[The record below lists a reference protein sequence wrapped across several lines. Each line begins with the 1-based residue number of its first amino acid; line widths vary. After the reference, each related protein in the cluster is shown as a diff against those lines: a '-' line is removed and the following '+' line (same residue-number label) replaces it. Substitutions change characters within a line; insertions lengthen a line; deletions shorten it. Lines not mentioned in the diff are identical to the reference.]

1 MSFPSVPSVE
11 EVSKWSPKDVI
22 TFLETKKEE
31 LFLDD
36 DDINVI
42 KRNKVAGCAFLDLSQ
57 EEFERCGLTVGPAK
71 TIMRLIKAIKSQPE

>member
-1 MSFPSVPSVE
+1 MLTPSVD

-42 KRNKVAGCAFLDLSQ
+42 KRNKVAGRVFLDLSQ
-57 EEFERCGLTVGPAK
+57 EKFERYGLTVGPAK
-71 TIMRLIKAIKSQPE
+71 TIVRLIKAIKGEPE